1 MNVYITDIQFNID
14 NHKYRNIKKAGVDN
28 IQILLIENVNANC
41 LDELKTHYIN
51 FILENNKKYFTNDI
65 VIAKRIS
72 DDKIIV
78 IIPYGDTEIQI
89 NKYLNIAKTELQ
101 RFQGSINYNYVI
113 GTSKKKDSSI
123 NAYKS
128 VCNKIYWLGTEKS
141 KDIINLEEQQFIFD
155 CMALAINNLLGKI

>member
-1 MNVYITDIQFNID
+1 MQFANTGVTLMIQGIILSGVTNSGKTSCIDTFIKSYLYNNIEYERIYYSPYHND
-14 NHKYRNIKKAGVDN
+14 
-28 IQILLIENVNANC
+28 Q
-41 LDELKTHYIN
+41 
-51 FILENNKKYFTNDI
+51 NNKKYFTNDI

-113 GTSKKKDSSI
+113 
-123 NAYKS
+123 
-128 VCNKIYWLGTEKS
+128 
-141 KDIINLEEQQFIFD
+141 NL
-155 CMALAINNLLGKI
+155 CAIKYIG